1 MFVLKLVLKNA
12 LRHKLRMV
20 LTILGIAIAITAFGF
35 IRTILTAWSAGVE
48 ASATD
53 RMITRHAVSFIF
65 PLPLAYRDQIAA
77 VPGVETVSF
86 ANWFGGNFKDPADPN
101 NFFPRFGVDVETYL
115 EIYPEFLLPEADRA
129 AFLAERNA
137 CIVGEK
143 LARQHNLKRGDLIPI
158 EGDIYPGQWEFVLRG
173 IYKGK
178 DASID
183 ETQMLFHWEYLDER
197 ISQTQPTRSGDVG
210 WYIFRVADPTQM
222 PRIARAIDERFLNSR
237 ASTKTETEK
246 EFQQSFVSMSSAI
259 LSSLEAVSI
268 IIVGIILL
276 VLANTIVMSARERRR
291 EYAVLKT
298 LGFRPFHI
306 IGLIAGESL
315 VIAILGGALGLALTF
330 PLSQAFSG
338 VFATL
343 FPVFRVEV
351 GTVALAFVVALAAG
365 LAAAIVPT
373 IRTLR
378 TRIAEGLRAI
388 G

>member
-1 MFVLKLVLKNA
+1 MFVLRLVLKNA
-12 LRHKLRMV
+12 LRHKLRTV
-20 LTILGIAIAITAFGF
+20 LTILGIAIAVTSFGF

-48 ASATD
+48 ASATN

-65 PLPLAYRDQIAA
+65 PLPLAYRDKIAG

-86 ANWFGGNFKDPADPN
+86 ANWFGGNYKDPADFN
-101 NFFPRFGVDVETYL
+101 NFFPRFGVDAETYL
-115 EIYPEFLLPEADRA
+115 DVYPEFILPEEDRR
-129 AFLAERNA
+129 AFLSERNA
-137 CIVGEK
+137 CIIGEK
-143 LARQHNLKRGDLIPI
+143 LARQQKLKRGDLMPL
-158 EGDIYPGQWEFVLRG
+158 EGDIYPGRWEFVVRG
-173 IYKGK
+173 IYRGK
-178 DASID
+178 DPSVD
-183 ETQMLFHWEYLDER
+183 ETQMLFHWKYLDER
-197 ISQTQPTRSGDVG
+197 ITEIQPTRSGNVG
-210 WYIFRVADPTQM
+210 WYVFRVADPSEM
-222 PRIARAIDERFLNSR
+222 PRIARAIDELFFNSR

-298 LGFRPFHI
+298 LGFRPYHI
-306 IGLIAGESL
+306 SGLIGGESL
-315 VIAILGGALGLALTF
+315 LIAVLGGALGLALTY
-330 PLSQAFSG
+330 PLAQAFSS

-351 GTVALAFVVALAAG
+351 ETVALASLVALAAG
-365 LAAAIVPT
+365 LAAALIPT
-373 IRTLR
+373 VRTLR
-378 TRIAEGLRAI
+378 MRIAEGLRAI